1 MPEKKIPESLT
12 LEHLLDALSYA
23 IFLIVCD
30 EGHCDWWAQEQLELT
45 DEEYEYV
52 KEYGGYCK
60 RYEEEY
66 EKKYAD
72 CIQDMYYDNKE
83 NN

>member
-1 MPEKKIPESLT
+1 MTDKKIPETLT
-12 LEHLLDALSYA
+12 TDHLLDALSYA

-30 EGHCDWWAQEQLELT
+30 EGHCDWWAQEQLYLT

-60 RYEEEY
+60 RYEEEQEKEY
-66 EKKYAD
+66 EKYMQKK
-72 CIQDMYYDNKE
+72 QSRQ
-83 NN
+83 